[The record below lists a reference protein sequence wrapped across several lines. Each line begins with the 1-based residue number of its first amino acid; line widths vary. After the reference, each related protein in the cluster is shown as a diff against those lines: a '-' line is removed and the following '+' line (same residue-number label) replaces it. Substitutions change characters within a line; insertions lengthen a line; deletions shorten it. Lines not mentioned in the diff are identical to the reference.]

1 MIKLIV
7 HPYQFNA
14 DLVDVAHIIDFD
26 YKAGNLTFFIGNML
40 GVVILMLHLM
50 LHLSFIFFFSLFSFW
65 DLFMTFSVGSMIKLT
80 SLSQI
85 FVCSSEFWFQCSLY
99 FLPIF
104 AGAIFFISSFILLP
118 GCILHYFSPLLFI
131 KRKKKISPLLG
142 HFIIKNFVLVSS
154 SYMPNLFCA

>member
-26 YKAGNLTFFIGNML
+26 YKAANLTFFIGNML

-50 LHLSFIFFFSLFSFW
+50 LYLSFIFFFSLFSFW

-104 AGAIFFISSFILLP
+104 AGAIFFISIVYTASWVYSSLF
-118 GCILHYFSPLLFI
+118 FPLVI
-131 KRKKKISPLLG
+131 YQKEKKKIP
-142 HFIIKNFVLVSS
+142 
-154 SYMPNLFCA
+154 PC